1 MIGPFASLRMTIE
14 IALSLGAVHPIH
26 SSSAMI
32 TLSPGSATA
41 GIVLRAFADDFPPGA
56 SPAAIENYLS
66 LRFRITDRDGKSVP
80 LRVENVGVEG
90 LVVVTRLTVSAPR
103 GLTGYRIWHG
113 VLSERFSDQ
122 VNIVQARYGGRSVS
136 LLFTASD
143 SAKPLP

>member
-1 MIGPFASLRMTIE
+1 MVKIQLLV
-14 IALSLGAVHPIH
+14 ALLAAGHPIH

-32 TLSPGSATA
+32 ILRPGSATA
-41 GIVLRAFADDFPPGA
+41 DIVLRAFADDFPPGT
-56 SPAAIENYLS
+56 SPAAVEEYLS
-66 LRFRITDRDGKSVP
+66 VRFRITDHEGKPVP
-80 LRVENVGVEG
+80 LRVDGVGVDG

-122 VNIVQARYGGRSVS
+122 VNIVQARYAGRSVS